1 MNPRTAAII
10 AALVVAGLLLLI
22 LGQPFYIM
30 PEGTQVVITR
40 FGEPMGNV
48 VKAAGIHW
56 KTPFVDVVNRFEKR
70 MLEWDGDPNQI
81 PTKDKRF
88 IWVDATARWR
98 IADPLKF
105 LQSVGDERGAQ
116 ARLDDII
123 DATTRDVISEE
134 PLIEIVRTSNRELT
148 KSLNLESS
156 AAGEDSELNQVEKA
170 DLGREKL
177 TRTILER
184 SGAYMPKYGIELID
198 VRIKRINYID
208 EVREKIYERMIAERR
223 RAAEQFR
230 SEGQGRKA
238 EIEGRTER
246 DLKKITSEAYKTAQH
261 TMGQADAE
269 ATGIYAAAYGQDPEF
284 YDFVKSL
291 ETYEKTVDGHSTLV
305 LTTDSEYFR
314 YLKSSRRAAP

>member
-1 MNPRTAAII
+1 MSQRAAAMI
-10 AALVVAGLLLLI
+10 ASIVVALALLI
-22 LGQPFYIM
+22 VLGQPYYIV

-40 FGEPMGNV
+40 FGKPVGGVMHAPGL
-48 VKAAGIHW
+48 HF
-56 KTPFVDVVNRFEKR
+56 KTPFIDVVNRFEKR
-70 MLEWDGDPNQI
+70 LLEWDGDPNQI

-105 LQSVGDERGAQ
+105 LQSVSDERGAQ

-123 DATTRDVISEE
+123 DATTRDVITEQ
-134 PLIEIVRTSNRELT
+134 PLIEVVRSSNRELT
-148 KSLNLESS
+148 KNIFQEGS
-156 AAGEDSELNQVEKA
+156 EDTELSQVEKVE
-170 DLGREKL
+170 LGREKL
-177 TRTILER
+177 TRAILER
-184 SGAYMPKYGIELID
+184 SQAYMWRYGIELVD
-198 VRIKRINYID
+198 VRIKRIKYVD
-208 EVREKIYERMIAERR
+208 EVLEKIYERMVAERR

-261 TMGQADAE
+261 TMGKADAE
-269 ATGIYAAAYGQDPEF
+269 ATTIYAEAYAEDPEF
-284 YDFVKSL
+284 YDFLKTL
-291 ETYEKTVDGHSTLV
+291 ETYEKTIDGRSTLI

-314 YLKSSRRAAP
+314 YLKSSRRAQ